1 MLQIERF
8 RKEYT
13 DKVILSI
20 EKLHFEEGIHWIK
33 GANGSGKS
41 TLFRCL
47 AGLSPYKGIISCHGV
62 HLSKNPTAY
71 KLFVNYAQAEPVFPS
86 SLNGRQVLNYFA
98 SLKKADQK
106 QPAALVDRF
115 GMSSFL
121 DQSVKSY
128 SSGMTKKLALALAF
142 LGQPKLV
149 LLDEPFNALDATS
162 RDILFELIETERQ
175 KGCSFLLSTHHDFGS
190 ELNLK
195 TKNWLVKHQTVTEA

>member
-33 GANGSGKS
+33 GTNGSGKS

-47 AGLSPYKGIISCHGV
+47 AGLSPYKGIIRCSGID
-62 HLSKNPTAY
+62 LSKGPVDY
-71 KLFVNYAQAEPVFPS
+71 KLQVNYAQAEPVFPT
-86 SLNGRQVLNYFA
+86 SLSGRQVLHYFA
-98 SLKKADQK
+98 SLKKASEAQ
-106 QPAALVDRF
+106 QNELTERF
-115 GMSSFL
+115 GLDSFL
-121 DQSVKSY
+121 DQSVRSY

-142 LGQPKLV
+142 LGQPSWV

-162 RDILFELIETERQ
+162 RDVLFELMESERLR
-175 KGCSFLLSTHHDFGS
+175 GCSFLLSTHHDFGS

-195 TKNWLVKHQTVTEA
+195 TKNWLVKNQTVTAE